1 MDKELVAHIVE
12 HVKLASG
19 GECDASSAAGMLRL
33 ELLVHEY
40 LVRLGRETVQSL
52 ATEAGTGYQGQ
63 RVKRG
68 KVVYRFKGNRPK
80 TVHGLYGTVTVQR
93 AVSGQPAMPNPA
105 SERCPDAPRAD
116 AGVAPET
123 VPRRWIAFAISRIG
137 HR

>member
-1 MDKELVAHIVE
+1 M
-12 HVKLASG
+12 
-19 GECDASSAAGMLRL
+19 
-33 ELLVHEY
+33 HEY

-93 AVSGQPAMPNPA
+93 GQRYTSWGSGTGSAVSTIW
-105 SERCPDAPRAD
+105 RKRAK
-116 AGVAPET
+116 G
-123 VPRRWIAFAISRIG
+123 RIKG
-137 HR
+137 A